1 MHARVT
7 DLKVPSEKLA
17 AFQTAS
23 RALMPL
29 AEREAGFRAA
39 VVLRLSGGPAS
50 HVRVISVWDSLED
63 LKTSEKSMFFYQ
75 ALTRMMQFSQGFPVV
90 EEYEVLDA
98 RFASPRAAR
107 AVDSRGDTQ
116 A

>member
-17 AFQTAS
+17 AFQGAS
-23 RALMPL
+23 ALLLPL
-29 AEREAGFRAA
+29 AEREAGFRA
-39 VVLRLSGGPAS
+39 VVILRLSGGPAS

-63 LKTSEKSMFFYQ
+63 MKTSEKSMFFYQ

-90 EEYEVLDA
+90 EEFEVMNA
-98 RFASPRAAR
+98 RFAGPRAAR
-107 AVDSRGDTQ
+107 AVDSQGDTQ

>member
-17 AFQTAS
+17 AFQSAAAS
-23 RALMPL
+23 LLPL
-29 AEREAGFRAA
+29 AEREAGFRA
-39 VVLRLSGGPAS
+39 VVILRLSGGPAS
-50 HVRVISVWDSLED
+50 HLRVISVWDSLDD

-75 ALTRMMQFSQGFPVV
+75 ALTRMMQFSQGFPAV
-90 EEYEVLDA
+90 EEYEVMIA
-98 RFASPRAAR
+98 KFAPSRAVK
-107 AVDSRGDTQ
+107 AVDSQGDTQ